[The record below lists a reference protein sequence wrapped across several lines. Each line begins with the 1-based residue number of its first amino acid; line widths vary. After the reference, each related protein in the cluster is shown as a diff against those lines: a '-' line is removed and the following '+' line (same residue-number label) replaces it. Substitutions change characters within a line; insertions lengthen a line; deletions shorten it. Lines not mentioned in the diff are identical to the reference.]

1 MIHQERQKLCNLKKR
16 PTIKKKKTGD
26 PEESDSRS
34 RTRQLP
40 LNAYGPDL
48 LHLRASGGVVGN
60 QQASQQARTVSLDP
74 DGALP
79 TRLHVHLRHAVKM
92 HLDVPRANPE
102 PQWLSTGGARLQH
115 LKELRGEVVPVAAV
129 TLPLPAPRPAAG
141 GMAHGHGHWR
151 GDWRGNWR
159 RHGHQ
164 RRGATCVFALVE
176 DRVLGVNGRLVE
188 EDELAIRPHGLLA
201 VPDHNVVV
209 ARNEALRV
217 VARLLHHECPAQD
230 GPTHQDRTE
239 LLVVASRVV
248 ARILVRLAGGL
259 RQVIII
265 IFDVVGLLGI
275 HRPHSTFMPWYRKVR
290 AEGPLDQWR
299 RLLGRPAPPVSARA

>member
-1 MIHQERQKLCNLKKR
+1 MEEPSIRPNGKEMIHQEGQKLCNFEK
-16 PTIKKKKTGD
+16 TAHHQHKKKTGD
-26 PEESDSRS
+26 PEETDSPS
-34 RTRQLP
+34 RTCQLF
-40 LNAYGPDL
+40 LNTHGPDL
-48 LHLRASGGVVGN
+48 LHLCTSGGVVGN
-60 QQASQQARTVSLDP
+60 QQARVLSLNP

-79 TRLHVHLRHAVKM
+79 TRLHVHLRDAVKM
-92 HLDVPRANPE
+92 HLDVSGTYLE

-115 LKELRGEVVPVAAV
+115 LKELRGEVVPLAAV
-129 TLPLPAPRPAAG
+129 TLPLPAPRPG

-151 GDWRGNWR
+151 RNWRGNWR

-176 DRVLGVNGRLVE
+176 DRVLGANGRLVE
-188 EDELAIRPHGLLA
+188 EMNSIRPHCLLA

-209 ARNEALRV
+209 ASDAALRV

-248 ARILVRLAGGL
+248 TRILVRLAGGL
-259 RQVIII
+259 RQ
-265 IFDVVGLLGI
+265 DNNKHL
-275 HRPHSTFMPWYRKVR
+275 
-290 AEGPLDQWR
+290 
-299 RLLGRPAPPVSARA
+299 